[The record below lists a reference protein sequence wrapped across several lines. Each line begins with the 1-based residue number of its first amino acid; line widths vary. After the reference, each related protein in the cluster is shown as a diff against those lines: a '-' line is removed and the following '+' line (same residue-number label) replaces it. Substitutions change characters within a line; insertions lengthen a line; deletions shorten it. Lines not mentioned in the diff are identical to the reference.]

1 MKKFYLRI
9 ILPAIMAILLFIL
22 TIFFILIPRYQQ
34 NIMNG
39 KREMIKELTNSAW
52 SILSKYEQDAQ
63 AGIITKEEAQKISI
77 SRIEYMR
84 YGLDDKDYFWIT
96 DMKPSMVMHPFRTD
110 LNGKDL
116 RDFTDPHGKRLFVEF
131 VETVKKS
138 ENGYVDY
145 MWQWKDDSL
154 HIVPK
159 LSYVELFKPWG
170 WVIGTGIYV
179 EDVKKEI
186 SALTNRMLW
195 ISIGIS
201 IIIAFLLL
209 YIFRQS
215 LKIERKRLG
224 AENDLHEAKEKFR
237 TLVEAATEGLIMVID
252 GKISFSNSLISKM
265 TGYQTTELLNL
276 SLNEIVSKSNNE
288 DIIEAFSK
296 NKVKEGQFELNL
308 NRKNGGVVE
317 SLITS
322 STTVFSGKEV
332 NILIVKDISI
342 DKSLNVTSFDYQ
354 KLINTLDIGFFKA
367 RLDSK
372 GKFLFANET
381 AIRILGYESLKDLS
395 GIHFVALI
403 ADIADRKDLIGTLA
417 ENGFVKGKVLKINKP
432 NGDFSIVAL
441 SIVALNSE
449 NPDDLV
455 CDGIIEDIT
464 LHEKGK
470 TQTNNLI
477 AELKSND
484 FMIEQSVKDYLKP
497 IYTLDADAT
506 LSVAIRILAQKKTES
521 LLLTK
526 NGKDYLGIVTNTD
539 IQKRIMTLN
548 LNLDNPAYLI
558 MSSPI
563 TYISENTSVLDAIT
577 LCEEKKINHLA
588 VKSGSGEL
596 KGMLRTN
603 DVYKMLLNS
612 LSFFIAK
619 IRKAETNHD
628 LKQCYGTLQ
637 LLLKPRIKSDV
648 SIKYVTKITTAFSD
662 AIIRKIIELT
672 IDEIGQPPVNFS
684 FLCLG
689 SEGRKEE
696 TLFTD
701 QDNAIIYENVSK
713 EKELAVQAY
722 FNNLG
727 ERVCNSLNY
736 VGYSF
741 CLGNIMAKNPLWC
754 KPLETWENYFGN
766 WIATPEPQ
774 NLLDATIF
782 FDFRCVYGD
791 EMLVEKLKTGIDDA
805 IKLNPL
811 FLYHLAFN
819 TFNTKSPHVSAG
831 NILSDKHGD
840 TIDLKSALVPI
851 IMFARTYSLQNSIW
865 CSNTIERLVALKEK
879 HIISDTTIDEIVF
892 VYNFLMNLRLRNQ
905 IDLID
910 NNAPVSNK
918 LNTKKLIDIELYM
931 LKKVLS
937 AIPACQNKIKMDF
950 RITT

>member
-1 MKKFYLRI
+1 MD
-9 ILPAIMAILLFIL
+9 
-22 TIFFILIPRYQQ
+22 
-34 NIMNG
+34 G

-52 SILSKYEQDAQ
+52 SILSKYESDER
-63 AGIITKEEAQKISI
+63 AGLLSREEAQKTAI
-77 SRIEYMR
+77 SRIQHLR
-84 YGLDDKDYFWIT
+84 YGEEGKDYFWIT
-96 DMKPSMVMHPFRTD
+96 DMTPKMIVHPYRHD
-110 LNGKDL
+110 LNGNDL
-116 RDFTDPHGKRLFVEF
+116 RNFADPHGKKLFVEF
-131 VETVKKS
+131 VNTVQKAGS
-138 ENGYVDY
+138 GYVDY

-159 LSYVELFKPWG
+159 LSYVRLFEPWN

-179 EDVKKEI
+179 EDVKTEI
-186 SALTNRMLW
+186 SALTKRMLW
-195 ISIGIS
+195 ISVGIS
-201 IIIAFLLL
+201 FAIAFLLF
-209 YIFRQS
+209 YILKQS
-215 LKIERKRLG
+215 LNIDRKRIE
-224 AENDLHEAKEKFR
+224 AKNDLHESEEKYR
-237 TLVEAATEGLIMVID
+237 TLVEAATEGLIMVIE
-252 GKISFSNSLISKM
+252 GKITFSNSIISKM
-265 TGYQTTELLNL
+265 TGYLPTELVNI
-276 SLNEIVSKSNNE
+276 SFNEIVSKSNSE
-288 DIIEAFSK
+288 AIIEAFSK
-296 NKVKEGQFELNL
+296 HTVKEGQFELNL

-367 RLDSK
+367 RLDTK
-372 GKFLFANET
+372 GRFLFANET
-381 AIRILGYESLKDLS
+381 AIRILGFESLKDLA
-395 GIHFVALI
+395 GIHFIGLI
-403 ADIADRKDLIGTLA
+403 ADVVDRKNLISSLSV
-417 ENGFVKGKVLKINKP
+417 NGFVKGMVLKINKP
-432 NGDFSIVAL
+432 DGDFSIVVL
-441 SIVALNSE
+441 SIVAINSE

-455 CDGIIEDIT
+455 CDCIIEDIT
-464 LHEKGK
+464 RHETAK
-470 TQTNNLI
+470 TLTNNLI
-477 AELKSND
+477 AEIKSND
-484 FMIEQSVKDYLKP
+484 FMIEQSVMDYVKP
-497 IYTLDADAT
+497 IYTLDAGAT
-506 LSVAIRILAQKKTES
+506 LRDAINMLARKKTES
-521 LLLTK
+521 LLLTQNDK
-526 NGKDYLGIVTNTD
+526 EYLGIVTNTD
-539 IQKRIMTLN
+539 IQKRILALN
-548 LNLDNPAYLI
+548 LDLDNPAYMI

-563 TYISENTSVLDAIT
+563 TYIPENTSVLDAIT

-588 VKSGSGEL
+588 VKNGSGEL

-619 IRKAETNHD
+619 IRKAETNYD

-662 AIIRKIIELT
+662 AIIRKLIELT
-672 IDEIGQPPVNFS
+672 IDEIGPPPANFA

-701 QDNAIIYENVSK
+701 QDNAIVFENVTK
-713 EKELAVQAY
+713 EREEAVQAY
-722 FNNLG
+722 FNTLG
-727 ERVCNSLNY
+727 ERVCNALNY
-736 VGYSF
+736 IGYSF
-741 CLGNIMAKNPLWC
+741 CLGNIMAKNPVWC
-754 KPLETWENYFGN
+754 KPLGTWETYFSN

-774 NLLDATIF
+774 NLLDASIF
-782 FDFRCVYGD
+782 FDFRNVAGE
-791 EMLVEKLKTGIDDA
+791 EMLVEKLKGKIDA
-805 IKLNPL
+805 CIKANPL

-819 TFNTKSPHVSAG
+819 TFNTRSPHVSSG
-831 NILSDKHGD
+831 SLLSDKHGD
-840 TIDLKSALVPI
+840 SIDLKSALVPI
-851 IMFARTYSLQNSIW
+851 IMFARTYSLQNNIW
-865 CSNTIERLVALKEK
+865 HTNTIERLTVLKEQ
-879 HIISDTTIDEIVF
+879 HLISDNTADEIIF

-937 AIPACQNKIKMDF
+937 AIPDYQNKIKIDF

>member
-1 MKKFYLRI
+1 
-9 ILPAIMAILLFIL
+9 
-22 TIFFILIPRYQQ
+22 
-34 NIMNG
+34 MNG

-96 DMKPSMVMHPFRTD
+96 DMKPSMVMHPFRND

-116 RDFTDPHGKRLFVEF
+116 RNFTDPHGKRLFVEF

-159 LSYVELFKPWG
+159 LSYVKLFKPWG

-215 LKIERKRLG
+215 LKIEQKRLG

-237 TLVEAATEGLIMVID
+237 TLVEAATEGLIMVIE

-701 QDNAIIYENVSK
+701 QDNAIVYENVSK
-713 EKELAVQAY
+713 ERELAVQVY

-754 KPLETWENYFGN
+754 KPLETWENYFSN

-782 FDFRCVYGD
+782 FDFRCIYGD
-791 EMLVEKLKTGIDDA
+791 EMLVEKLKTGIDDT

-937 AIPACQNKIKMDF
+937 AIPDCQNKIKMDF

>member
-1 MKKFYLRI
+1 
-9 ILPAIMAILLFIL
+9 MAILLFIL

-159 LSYVELFKPWG
+159 LSYVKLFKPWG

-766 WIATPEPQ
+766 WIATPESQ

-851 IMFARTYSLQNSIW
+851 IMFARTYSLQNNIW

-937 AIPACQNKIKMDF
+937 AIPDCQNKIKMDF